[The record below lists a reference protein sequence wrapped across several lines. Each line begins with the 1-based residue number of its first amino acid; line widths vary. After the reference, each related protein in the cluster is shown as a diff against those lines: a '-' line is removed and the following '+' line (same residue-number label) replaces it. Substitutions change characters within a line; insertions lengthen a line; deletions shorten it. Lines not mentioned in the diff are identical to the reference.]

1 MTRDLTVRVRDL
13 VLDYEIHE
21 DRRAA
26 LRQRFV
32 THKGTGRS
40 LVHALKGVSFDASEG
55 DTIGIVGPNGSGKS
69 TLLAAVAGLLPPTSG
84 EILASDEPRLLGVGA
99 TLLPSATGYRNIRVG
114 FLALGLTTQ
123 DVEER
128 IDSVVEFV
136 DIGEAIH
143 RPLRTYSSG
152 MRARLLFGIATSVA
166 PKILLIDEALSVG
179 DKEFRAKAQARIE
192 EIVAHAGTLI
202 LVSHSLAEIQRLCT
216 RALWI
221 EKGELLAD
229 GPVHEVLDRYERS

>member
-1 MTRDLTVRVRDL
+1 M
-13 VLDYEIHE
+13 
-21 DRRAA
+21 
-26 LRQRFV
+26 
-32 THKGTGRS
+32 
-40 LVHALKGVSFDASEG
+40 
-55 DTIGIVGPNGSGKS
+55 
-69 TLLAAVAGLLPPTSG
+69 
-84 EILASDEPRLLGVGA
+84 
-99 TLLPSATGYRNIRVG
+99 
-114 FLALGLTTQ
+114 ALGMNTME
-123 DVEER
+123 VEER

-192 EIVAHAGTLI
+192 EIVAKAGTLM
-202 LVSHSLAEIQRLCT
+202 LVSHSLAEVQRLCT

-221 EKGELLAD
+221 EKGVLRAD
-229 GPVHEVLDRYERS
+229 GPVDDVLALYEQS